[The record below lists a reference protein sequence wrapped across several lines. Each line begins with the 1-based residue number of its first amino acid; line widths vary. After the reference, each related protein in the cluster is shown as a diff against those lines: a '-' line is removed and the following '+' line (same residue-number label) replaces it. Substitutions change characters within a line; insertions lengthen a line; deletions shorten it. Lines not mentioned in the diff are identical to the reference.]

1 MWPGSS
7 ERGVG
12 LAAERALLK
21 DGVLNPSPGVDSDAG
36 AGGETPVC
44 NWLDVGLPVELAC
57 FRVNFTDH
65 PPQPF
70 SNNLIRF
77 PNSVQELTTAAKQS
91 PLRPNPHLLY
101 LPETLPAR
109 HPPGV
114 CPCGAHSSFWFRM

>member
-12 LAAERALLK
+12 LAAERAVLK

-44 NWLDVGLPVELAC
+44 NWLDVGLPVELAR
-57 FRVNFTDH
+57 FQVNLTDH

-70 SNNLIRF
+70 SNNLIGS

-91 PLRPNPHLLY
+91 PLRLNPHLLY

-109 HPPGV
+109 HPPGCV
-114 CPCGAHSSFWFRM
+114 PMWSTRQFLV